1 MAFAGFNSGS
11 RAPSS
16 AGDAQPSFGPDATVE
31 EFATFL
37 KVPSPVV
44 AALTTALGGDPSMVL
59 EDFAFMAETA
69 VAAAIEGCTVNEVA
83 VTNLQKAQMNRLFH
97 RARTAAA
104 EAGVPVPGVIVPSTS
119 VAPQAAAV
127 PAAPA
132 PVMLKQSA
140 YLDQASESQFALLDP
155 SAIRTMRTVYKDLL
169 GTDVPSAAR
178 PTDEQLSALD
188 ARLKSGRVPYVDFAI
203 FGPFDDRTAKLRKFT
218 DQVFVGGVLQTKLLH
233 GPQSF
238 ADWQSCWEVF
248 KSAMVMLKAATLGAL
263 NRYEEGLRQ
272 LWLTYGDWAVLSEAD
287 NAMRSR
293 EWTIVH
299 DELLAAGTLDS
310 NMPWSQVIQVTT
322 FGEVTGPRAHWWWL
336 HVCGPLTNKSASS
349 AAVAVARLENRP
361 TNVTPVPA
369 ARTEHHKNAGGSG
382 KKGTQTKKSQEYC
395 FSWNEGKCKHNCPD
409 GRRHVCRYCNGGHRG
424 IECPQ
429 QKAGGN
435 QKGNGKG
442 GSQGGNK
449 RKRKAG
455 RGQAA
460 SFSK

>member
-31 EFATFL
+31 EFATHL
-37 KVPSPVV
+37 KVPVPVV
-44 AALTTALGGDPSMVL
+44 ASLTAALGGDPSMVL
-59 EDFAFMAETA
+59 EDFAFMAEAA
-69 VAAAIEGCTVNEVA
+69 VATAIEGCTVDEVA

-97 RARTAAA
+97 RARAAAA
-104 EAGVPVPGVIVPSTS
+104 EAGVPVPGVIVPT
-119 VAPQAAAV
+119 PAAEPKVVAV

-132 PVMLKQSA
+132 PLLLRHSA

-155 SAIRTMRTVYKDLL
+155 SAIRTLRNVYKDLL

-203 FGPFDDRTAKLRKFT
+203 FGPFDDRTAKLRKYT

-238 ADWQSCWEVF
+238 SDWQSCWEVF

-299 DELLAAGTLDS
+299 DEFLAAGTLKS
-310 NMPWSQVIQVTT
+310 EMPWSQVIQATT
-322 FGEVTGPRAHWWWL
+322 FGEVAGPRAHWWWL

-369 ARTEHHKNAGGSG
+369 ATFDRNKNQGGAG
-382 KKGTQTKKSQEYC
+382 KKNTQAKKGQEYC

-424 IECPQ
+424 IECP
-429 QKAGGN
+429 N
-435 QKGNGKG
+435 QKSAGDHQKGGGKG
-442 GSQGGNK
+442 GSK

-455 RGQAA
+455 RGKAA
-460 SFSK
+460 PFSK